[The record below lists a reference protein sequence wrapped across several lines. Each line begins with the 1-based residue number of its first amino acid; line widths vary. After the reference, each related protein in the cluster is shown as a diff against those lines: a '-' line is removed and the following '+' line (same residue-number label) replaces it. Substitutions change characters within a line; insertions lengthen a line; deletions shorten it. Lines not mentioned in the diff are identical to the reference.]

1 MTKYFSFKFLSF
13 WTQSNFLLCLNF
25 NTIYDVRVTP
35 KSKKLLVFS
44 TNFNSATN
52 KLKSRWSM
60 VSRCLYLTYS
70 NCFVSVIAIF
80 DTTSFC
86 GNFIK
91 SSFTQWVFLL
101 FSNFVMHHS
110 LTCTITDQ
118 NPEGVFF
125 LQHDNAIEVFTLF
138 IFWVT
143 YS

>member
-1 MTKYFSFKFLSF
+1 MTKDFSFKFLSF
-13 WTQSNFLLCLNF
+13 WTQSNLLLCLNF

-60 VSRCLYLTYS
+60 VSRCLYLSYS